1 MTTSSAAVARAP
13 WYVPLFSPV
22 AELLLKLG
30 VPLGLNGLIT
40 IRGRKSGQPRTT
52 PVAIIDV
59 DGRRWIWAPWGEV
72 NWVQNLRAAGRAT
85 IEVRRQTED
94 VTATELDPAQRLE
107 FFRDVLRPVAKRMPG
122 GMWFIRIVD
131 GVDLDRPQEAAENRP
146 VFELRPSS

>member
-1 MTTSSAAVARAP
+1 MTHQLRPPRGINVLNAIARPLLAAGMP
-13 WYVPLFSPV
+13 MGF
-22 AELLLKLG
+22 
-30 VPLGLNGLIT
+30 NGLVT

-52 PVAIIDV
+52 PVAIIESG
-59 DGRRWIWAPWGEV
+59 GRRWVWAPWGEV

-107 FFRDVLRPVAKRMPG
+107 FFCDVLRPVAKRMPG
-122 GMWFIRIVD
+122 GMWFIRTVD

-146 VFELRPSS
+146 VFELHPSS